1 MLDTNEKVAHA
12 KSDNRNYIRVNNN
25 FQFTINFG
33 DSLNLL
39 ALVAGVFFIRTLS
52 KKTKPQK
59 DTKRKKA
66 LILP

>member
-1 MLDTNEKVAHA
+1 MDNNEKVAHA

-39 ALVAGVFFIRTLS
+39 ALIAGVIFIKTVT
-52 KKTKPQK
+52 KKTK
-59 DTKRKKA
+59 TNKRKKA

>member
-1 MLDTNEKVAHA
+1 MDNHEKVAHA

-39 ALVAGVFFIRTLS
+39 ALLAGVFFIRTLS
-52 KKTKPQK
+52 KNSKSQK
-59 DTKRKKA
+59 ENKRKKA

>member
-1 MLDTNEKVAHA
+1 MDSNEKVAHA
-12 KSDNRNYIRVNNN
+12 KSDNRNYVRVNNN

-39 ALVAGVFFIRTLS
+39 ALIAGIFFIRTLS
-52 KKTKPQK
+52 KKSKSEK
-59 DTKRKKA
+59 ENKRKKA